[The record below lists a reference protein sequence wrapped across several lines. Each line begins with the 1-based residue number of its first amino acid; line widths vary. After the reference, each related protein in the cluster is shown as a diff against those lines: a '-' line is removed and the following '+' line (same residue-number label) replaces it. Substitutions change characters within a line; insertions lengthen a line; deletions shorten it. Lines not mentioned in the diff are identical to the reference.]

1 MLFRRFSLIAGPPG
15 EVDFEGGYSL
25 LAVVVAS
32 VVGVIV
38 GSGAG
43 AVGYLIF
50 AYATRGDRTTTNTIL
65 TTTSASAPTVK
76 QMEPSPPQ
84 PPPPPPPTQ
93 PPPPPPPTQTPPPPP
108 PTQPPPPPP
117 PRQPPPPP
125 PPTQPPPPPPIT
137 QPPPPPPTTQPPPPP
152 TTRPT
157 TTRDYVACYTSRCI
171 EVAEILRKTLN
182 PVVDPCRKF
191 SQHVCGRFDWKEGDT
206 YVNQDFMTR
215 LKSVINSAERTG
227 ANIKIHTDDPYE
239 KLSFYVAVCTSTF
252 NTGDASKSDSAAVV
266 RFMSQ
271 LGLSLSSP
279 PPPGSPS
286 TRDQLLSL
294 HVELAF
300 GYGLSAIMII
310 RPRPY
315 NSLHVAFNGRMMQ
328 AALTRGTDPGYAT
341 NLAGVAGVTATT
353 SLIASRTTVYSKMR
367 VAVTSGTMQLAKPT
381 VPAPLVVVQVKDVRF
396 VGPSIT
402 AFADAVE
409 AKTPYKR
416 SATLY
421 HPDLLVSVVK
431 SVWVELNEAELF
443 LWTSWHVVDEV
454 VPFADPVKFSGK
466 NQWLDSFTKPV
477 KILVG
482 LPSVALDYGELTK
495 YYKPVPKSSLRFFS
509 SWVKGATEWR
519 KIIKPADDNFDP
531 LYTDIEV
538 TTNGT
543 LVIPTL
549 FLRPPY
555 FRKDGP
561 SAANVGGVGHL
572 IARSLAKRYVKPGAA
587 IPAECL
593 EPRGPGGTL
602 LDGVAENLLAYAC
615 VRPAMVTTNA
625 TRELDLPQLPWL
637 TPDGVMYVS
646 ACLKDCVKTDRRE
659 AATCSFPSERMKQFN
674 EAFSCKSKKPL
685 CNIL

>member
-1 MLFRRFSLIAGPPG
+1 
-15 EVDFEGGYSL
+15 
-25 LAVVVAS
+25 
-32 VVGVIV
+32 
-38 GSGAG
+38 
-43 AVGYLIF
+43 
-50 AYATRGDRTTTNTIL
+50 
-65 TTTSASAPTVK
+65 
-76 QMEPSPPQ
+76 
-84 PPPPPPPTQ
+84 
-93 PPPPPPPTQTPPPPP
+93 
-108 PTQPPPPPP
+108 
-117 PRQPPPPP
+117 
-125 PPTQPPPPPPIT
+125 
-137 QPPPPPPTTQPPPPP
+137 
-152 TTRPT
+152 
-157 TTRDYVACYTSRCI
+157 
-171 EVAEILRKTLN
+171 
-182 PVVDPCRKF
+182 
-191 SQHVCGRFDWKEGDT
+191 
-206 YVNQDFMTR
+206 
-215 LKSVINSAERTG
+215 
-227 ANIKIHTDDPYE
+227 
-239 KLSFYVAVCTSTF
+239 
-252 NTGDASKSDSAAVV
+252 
-266 RFMSQ
+266 
-271 LGLSLSSP
+271 
-279 PPPGSPS
+279 
-286 TRDQLLSL
+286 
-294 HVELAF
+294 
-300 GYGLSAIMII
+300 MII

-396 VGPSIT
+396 VGPST
-402 AFADAVE
+402 MAFADAVE

-482 LPSVALDYGELTK
+482 LPSVAADYGELTK

-593 EPRGPGGTL
+593 EPRGPGGAL

-659 AATCSFPSERMKQFN
+659 AATCSFPSERMKQFH

>member
-1 MLFRRFSLIAGPPG
+1 MYAAAGPAALRPPR
-15 EVDFEGGYSL
+15 EVDFEGGYSP

-38 GSGAG
+38 GAVAG
-43 AVGYLIF
+43 AVGFLSY
-50 AYATRGDRTTTNTIL
+50 AYATRGDRTTTNTIM
-65 TTTSASAPTVK
+65 TTTSDSAPTTK
-76 QMEPSPPQ
+76 QTEPSPPQ
-84 PPPPPPPTQ
+84 PPPPP
-93 PPPPPPPTQTPPPPP
+93 
-108 PTQPPPPPP
+108 
-117 PRQPPPPP
+117 
-125 PPTQPPPPPPIT
+125 
-137 QPPPPPPTTQPPPPP
+137 

-157 TTRDYVACYTSRCI
+157 PRDYVACYTSRCI
-171 EVAEILRKTLN
+171 EVAGFLRNVLN
-182 PVVDPCRKF
+182 PLVDPCRKF
-191 SQHVCGRFDWKEGDT
+191 SQHVCGRFDAKVGDT
-206 YVNQDFMTR
+206 FATKDLMTR
-215 LKSVINSAERTG
+215 LKSVFDSAESTG
-227 ANIKIHTDDPYE
+227 KKIKTLTDDPYQ
-239 KLSFYVAVCTSTF
+239 KLSSYVAVCAGTF
-252 NTGDASKSDSAAVV
+252 NGVGKYKAEHAALVG
-266 RFMSQ
+266 FMSQ

-300 GYGLSAIMII
+300 VYGLSAIMII

-328 AALTRGTDPGYAT
+328 AALTRGTDPSYAT
-341 NLAGVAGVTATT
+341 NLAGVAGVTATA

-367 VAVTSGTMQLAKPT
+367 VAVTSGTGQLAKPT
-381 VPAPLVVVQVKDVRF
+381 VPTPLVVVQVKDVRF

-402 AFADAVE
+402 AFPDAVE

-416 SATLY
+416 SATLF

-431 SVWVELNEAELF
+431 SVWAELSETELL

-454 VPFADPVKFSGK
+454 VPFADAAKFSGK
-466 NQWLDSFTKPV
+466 NQWLDSFTKPG
-477 KILVG
+477 KILIG
-482 LPSVALDYGELTK
+482 QPSVTVDSEELRK
-495 YYKPVPKSSLRFFS
+495 YYKPVPQSNQSFFA
-509 SWVKGATEWR
+509 SWVLGATEWR
-519 KIIKPADDNFDP
+519 KIIKPDDDNFDP
-531 LYTDIEV
+531 LYTEIEV

-543 LVIPTL
+543 LVIPML

-555 FRKDGP
+555 YRKGGP
-561 SAANVGGVGHL
+561 SAANVGGIGHL
-572 IARSLAKRYVKPGAA
+572 IARSLAKRYVKPGAS
-587 IPAECL
+587 IPVECL
-593 EPRGPGGTL
+593 GPGGTL

-646 ACLKDCVKTDRRE
+646 ACLKDCVKTDIRE
-659 AATCSFPSERMKQFN
+659 AATCSFPFELMKNFD

>member
-1 MLFRRFSLIAGPPG
+1 
-15 EVDFEGGYSL
+15 
-25 LAVVVAS
+25 
-32 VVGVIV
+32 
-38 GSGAG
+38 
-43 AVGYLIF
+43 
-50 AYATRGDRTTTNTIL
+50 
-65 TTTSASAPTVK
+65 
-76 QMEPSPPQ
+76 
-84 PPPPPPPTQ
+84 
-93 PPPPPPPTQTPPPPP
+93 
-108 PTQPPPPPP
+108 
-117 PRQPPPPP
+117 
-125 PPTQPPPPPPIT
+125 
-137 QPPPPPPTTQPPPPP
+137 
-152 TTRPT
+152 
-157 TTRDYVACYTSRCI
+157 
-171 EVAEILRKTLN
+171 
-182 PVVDPCRKF
+182 
-191 SQHVCGRFDWKEGDT
+191 
-206 YVNQDFMTR
+206 MTR

-252 NTGDASKSDSAAVV
+252 NTRDASKSDSAAVV

-396 VGPSIT
+396 VGPST
-402 AFADAVE
+402 MAFADAVE

-454 VPFADPVKFSGK
+454 VPFADPPDARMGLFTDAFSTTIG
-466 NQWLDSFTKPV
+466 DS
-477 KILVG
+477 LVQ
-482 LPSVALDYGELTK
+482 LVDNWCQLT
-495 YYKPVPKSSLRFFS
+495 FFS
-509 SWVKGATEWR
+509 K
-519 KIIKPADDNFDP
+519 KISSPKTASSSGSSASRQRRHDTPSLIRGRRRSPA
-531 LYTDIEV
+531 ERR
-538 TTNGT
+538 G
-543 LVIPTL
+543 
-549 FLRPPY
+549 
-555 FRKDGP
+555 
-561 SAANVGGVGHL
+561 GGVGSSRGRRRGVTSASAD
-572 IARSLAKRYVKPGAA
+572 IAQTPT
-587 IPAECL
+587 
-593 EPRGPGGTL
+593 PRR
-602 LDGVAENLLAYAC
+602 LLADADGWPT
-615 VRPAMVTTNA
+615 VGVGVVLHGRRQLGRHGVGRPNRPMVG
-625 TRELDLPQLPWL
+625 L
-637 TPDGVMYVS
+637 V
-646 ACLKDCVKTDRRE
+646 
-659 AATCSFPSERMKQFN
+659 
-674 EAFSCKSKKPL
+674 
-685 CNIL
+685 